1 LSKGTNYTSVA
12 KNIRIQFKDY
22 FMKEGAVPW
31 QSAIVND
38 TGIISEEED
47 HE

>member
-1 LSKGTNYTSVA
+1 VA
-12 KNIRIQFKDY
+12 KNIYIQFTEY

-31 QSAIVND
+31 QSAIVNE
-38 TGIISEEED
+38 TGMISEEED